1 MMLLHIEEAEKKM
14 LFFSSLLPSNEAFT
28 FELLLLFLDARGDSG
43 GSVLLKKEIRD
54 FRSFSAT
61 QGYFPLYSVL

>member
-1 MMLLHIEEAEKKM
+1 M

-43 GSVLLKKEIRD
+43 GSQC
-54 FRSFSAT
+54 F
-61 QGYFPLYSVL
+61 